1 MKMNKI
7 MTTKNNQKSLS
18 SPFSLSSTPSK
29 QNGTVLLGTVLVLMV
44 VVGVLSLTSAKTT
57 ILETKMVFNMQDKQ
71 RSLMAA
77 DSAAQYAWEQIKNNI
92 DIKDVINNDTHSG
105 YYVLGD
111 KIDITGTNSKSGD
124 DWDSN
129 ENVMSWPWADATKRV
144 AMPTQ
149 LGGTTNPM
157 KLLSNPQYTIG
168 MHNSV
173 LRKGTA
179 NYHCIPMSVIGAS
192 QGGTTQTRTLIELK
206 TIPKSTC
213 YHEKIK

>member
-1 MKMNKI
+1 MK
-7 MTTKNNQKSLS
+7 TKNKRKSQSGPLS
-18 SPFSLSSTPSK
+18 LNSMPSR
-29 QNGTVLLGTVLVLMV
+29 QNGAVLLGTVLVLLV
-44 VVGVLSLTSAKTT
+44 VVGVLSVTSARTT

-71 RSLMAA
+71 RSVLAA
-77 DSAAQYAWEQIKNNI
+77 DSAAQYAWVQIEDDI
-92 DIKDVINNDTHSG
+92 DIKDVINNDTHPG

-111 KIDITGTNSKSGD
+111 KITTTSKSGS

-129 ENVMSWPWADATKRV
+129 ENVMSWPWTDATKRFEIP
-144 AMPTQ
+144 AQ

-168 MHNSV
+168 MHNPV
-173 LRKGTA
+173 LRKGTS
-179 NYHCIPMSVIGAS
+179 NYRCIPMSVIGAS
-192 QGGTTQTRTLIELK
+192 QGGTAQTRTLIELK